1 MSRVGA
7 RWPAAGSLGSQRSRP
22 AHARAA
28 CVATFALI
36 VLGTGASRAPAQG
49 NITDAELEDASNG
62 RIVRVG
68 SVETGHLTVMPLEVY
83 VARVLGGEGEPGAAG
98 AAQQALAVAI
108 RTFALAN
115 AGRHR
120 RDGYELCD
128 GTHCQVLRAATPA
141 TRRATLA
148 TAGQFLAF
156 EGRPAEV
163 FYSASCGGQS
173 ESAADVWPGGNYSYL
188 RSAVDDVHED
198 DAPWIADIT
207 LREVQSAL
215 ARVGFEGRRLT
226 GVQAELRSGSGRVTR
241 LRVEGLEPDVI
252 AGEQFRAALGAVRLR
267 STAFTMTRAGETLR
281 FTGRGYGHGVGLCV
295 IGAGRR
301 ATRGESLGA
310 ILGQYFPGLVVSRLD
325 GQSARLAMPVPPALR
340 PSPPA
345 AAAPVAVPAPAA
357 AAVAPRSS
365 GITVRVPRGS
375 TVAAADIERIAV
387 AAHRDLSR
395 LLGTS
400 EAPVEIELHDTLD
413 GFRLATGRPWWVSAV
428 VVGTSVDLAPL
439 PVLQQRDGLDLS
451 IRMAIAERLMSSAL
465 EGRPAW
471 VRLGAARYFSHP
483 VPPAAPAKQPRCPA
497 DAELTLAV
505 SAAAQREAE
514 SRAEQCFA
522 RAYEKRRRDWRSVR

>member
-1 MSRVGA
+1 MV
-7 RWPAAGSLGSQRSRP
+7 
-22 AHARAA
+22 
-28 CVATFALI
+28 TFAII

-49 NITDAELEDASNG
+49 HITDAELEDASAG
-62 RIVRVG
+62 RLVRVG
-68 SVETGHLTVMPLEVY
+68 SVETGHLMALPLEVY
-83 VARVLGGEGEPGAAG
+83 VARVLGGEGEPRAAE

-120 RDGYELCD
+120 RDGYEICD
-128 GTHCQVLRAATPA
+128 STHCQVLRAATPA
-141 TRRATLA
+141 TRRAALT

-156 EGRPAEV
+156 DGQPAEV
-163 FYSASCGGQS
+163 FYSASCGGRS
-173 ESAADVWPGGNYSYL
+173 ENAADVWPGANYPYL
-188 RSAVDDVHED
+188 RAGVDDVHEGE
-198 DAPWIADIT
+198 APWVADIT
-207 LREVQSAL
+207 LHEVQSAL
-215 ARVGFEGRRLT
+215 ARAGFEGRRLT
-226 GVQAELRSGSGRVTR
+226 DVQAELRSGTGRVTR
-241 LRVEGLEPDVI
+241 LRVEGLAPDVI
-252 AGEQFRAALGAVRLR
+252 GGEQFRAALGAVRLR
-267 STAFTMTRAGETLR
+267 STAFTMTRTGERLR

-310 ILGQYFPGLVVSRLD
+310 ILGQYFPGLVLSRLD
-325 GQSARLAMPVPPALR
+325 GFSARLTTSGPPALL
-340 PSPPA
+340 PSPPVA
-345 AAAPVAVPAPAA
+345 AALAAAPVAAPVAA
-357 AAVAPRSS
+357 RPG

-375 TVAAADIERIAV
+375 LVAAADIERVAG
-387 AAHRDLSR
+387 AAHRDLGR

-400 EAPVEIELHDTLD
+400 VAPVTIELHDTLD

-428 VVGTSVDLAPL
+428 VVGTSIDLAPA

-451 IRMAIAERLMSSAL
+451 IRMAVAELLVAGAL

-471 VRLGAARYFSHP
+471 VRLGAARYFSRA
-483 VPPAAPAKQPRCPA
+483 VPPAAAASRPRCPA

-522 RAYEKRRRDWRSVR
+522 RAYEKTRDWRRVR